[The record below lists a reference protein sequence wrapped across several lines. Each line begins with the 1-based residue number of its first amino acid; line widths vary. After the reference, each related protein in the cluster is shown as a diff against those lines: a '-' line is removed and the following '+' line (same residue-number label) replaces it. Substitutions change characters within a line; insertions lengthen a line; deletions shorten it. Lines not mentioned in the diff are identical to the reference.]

1 MGKIFGKKTIAGAL
15 MALAFTQA
23 QAGFSEAGQPLP
35 ERVGAGQAQRSYWED
50 LNNPAAWAAAADGA
64 ATKAALNAGAREAN
78 PLLGQSPSAESI
90 LALTAAKVLLTPAIR
105 RLDSPARE
113 QAMGWATGIW
123 AGASANNLLI
133 AAGAGNPA
141 GLAAGLVFGYWAGK
155 RAWEQEKALAE
166 KEHAKAGGKGAQ
178 DPAAAAEVF

>member
-1 MGKIFGKKTIAGAL
+1 MGKGFGKRVVAGAL
-15 MALAFTQA
+15 MAMAFSHA
-23 QAGFSEAGQPLP
+23 HAGFSEAGQ
-35 ERVGAGQAQRSYWED
+35 AGQDGRAAAQAKRSYWED

-155 RAWEQEKALAE
+155 KAWEQEKALAE
-166 KEHAKAGGKGAQ
+166 EESAKAAGKGAQ